1 MKSTFISKEKNVVK
15 FSMEF
20 TADEFEKA
28 QIAAYQKTK
37 DQFAI
42 DGFRKGKAPRSIIEK
57 HYGEGIFFDEAI
69 NSLMQEN
76 YPKAL
81 DELNLEVIDSPKLSF
96 EDIAKSKDL
105 IINVEVEVYPD
116 VEVKDYLGVEIDKI
130 EKEVTDEDIDNEI
143 KNLQKRNSR
152 MVLVDRPVQDGD
164 TVLLDYAGYVGEEQ
178 FEGGTAERYPL
189 KIGSGTFIPGFEEQ
203 IVGKSRRRC

>member
-57 HYGEGIFFDEAI
+57 HYGEDIFFDEAI
-69 NSLMQEN
+69 NSLMQETT
-76 YPKAL
+76 L
-81 DELNLEVIDSPKLSF
+81 RL
-96 EDIAKSKDL
+96 
-105 IINVEVEVYPD
+105 
-116 VEVKDYLGVEIDKI
+116 
-130 EKEVTDEDIDNEI
+130 
-143 KNLQKRNSR
+143 
-152 MVLVDRPVQDGD
+152 
-164 TVLLDYAGYVGEEQ
+164 
-178 FEGGTAERYPL
+178 
-189 KIGSGTFIPGFEEQ
+189 
-203 IVGKSRRRC
+203 